1 MPAIESEAKLRTKA
15 RFEEV
20 FQSYAGLPGTKN
32 KSRKKTT
39 PEEHIVLESFKG
51 QLDLLKN
58 SANETIINTYNAEE
72 ESPRFTKN
80 RLRERTPVAEK
91 QSNVNKEQTVV
102 KLEKKKNK
110 KTKLSEAVTIRET
123 FDESLDLAQQVSNS
137 EEQKCKTRK
146 KKEKDVWKEERGPSD
161 FNDEDHLIEE
171 NLVHVSQKETEE
183 LREKIK
189 NKLKTRLYQQPVI
202 NDTQTVPMNNEIGIK
217 KKKKKEMVVT
227 SEPETSVTFISEL
240 QHGPPQ
246 ITSLQPQLHFS
257 EHFVNESLPT
267 TKVKKIKKKAKAIK
281 EDGPENGIEDDNKE
295 KHPKHLYDPSLVL
308 GVYIHR
314 SDKLLTRIMVSRPI
328 VKIHVIDQRTGAYVK
343 KESSINAVS
352 SLKESESNAY
362 ILPVETQ
369 AYDFKRHKSPIPEW
383 DEQIIINERFLYF
396 LQENEDSPNVI
407 LFFEIIDICNSDGTN
422 PNSES
427 QIKEKGFRRL
437 AWAFLKLV
445 GANEVFNVDTKLR
458 LQLYYPPSRARL
470 SSNCHI
476 YEWWL
481 KYPRNPYPSTLYV
494 TVKGLKLKA
503 DPTSD
508 TFGALQQDLGSS
520 ILDNDLQN
528 EADGFGEGKPKKEL
542 YKWSRL
548 PGQACRIP
556 NKRIL
561 SLRAG
566 HMGCFSICFSNDGK
580 TLAAACADRDGYP
593 IYLYEIPSGECLGEL
608 HGHLNVVYD
617 LCWSRN
623 DQHLLT
629 ASSDATVRLWKI
641 ENEASSALKVLPH
654 PSFVYTA
661 KFHPKANSFVVT
673 GCYDA
678 VIRVWNVNVKESNGQ
693 LLQEFDGHNS
703 FINTLCFDIEGLQM
717 YSGDSSGLIIIWDT
731 HISEKSR
738 LNPVQNW
745 SIFKII
751 KEDYMKGI
759 PVNHLQL
766 HPNGRRLLIHSKDS
780 TLRIMDL
787 RILAAKKYIGAT
799 NYREKLR
806 SAFTPC
812 GTFVF
817 AGSEDRIAYVWNAET
832 GDQVA
837 KYSELSYTA
846 PLRDVAFHPH
856 EHMVAFCA
864 FGQNQPVLVYIYDYK
879 VAQLEA
885 EAVQISSNMIL
896 ENSEIL
902 GLQESPILSAD
913 RFASAARISMRM
925 LQVKQKLD
933 SVLQPHS
940 NIMVSGVQS
949 TQLMTQKS
957 ASSFGGFSPVGQ
969 ALSRTPSIKLQMS
982 NTEARISSLKIEA
995 DNALPFQETVVALY
1009 DYTAHRSDELTIHR
1023 SDIIHVLYKDNDN
1036 WWFGSLANGQQGYF
1050 PANYVASENEHNDSF
1065 SPAVAHDLD
1074 DRNMEQYD
1082 IDQSYSSNMMSA
1094 VSSTSKDLKFMP
1106 QTDTD
1111 ADSPVT
1117 HGSRHDKQLY
1127 PEPSNRS
1134 TKMTSLHAEPSDIA
1148 NTALP
1153 EWGQISEKV
1162 AVKPKKKKILKNSST
1177 AGQTN
1182 NAFEPDSQDNV
1193 GYPLYKGL
1201 GKTKNHLPV

>member
-20 FQSYAGLPGTKN
+20 FQSYAGLPVTKN
-32 KSRKKTT
+32 KSRKKKTV
-39 PEEHIVLESFKG
+39 PEENIVLESFQS

-80 RLRERTPVAEK
+80 RLREKTPVAEK
-91 QSNVNKEQTVV
+91 QSNVSKEQNEV
-102 KLEKKKNK
+102 KLEKKKKK
-110 KTKLSEAVTIRET
+110 KTKLSEAVILNET
-123 FDESLDLAQQVSNS
+123 LDERLDLVQQVSNT
-137 EEQKCKTRK
+137 EEQKVKTRK
-146 KKEKDVWKEERGPSD
+146 KKEKDVWKDEHVAMD
-161 FNDEDHLIEE
+161 FNDEDRLIEE
-171 NLVHVSQKETEE
+171 NLVHISEKETEE

-189 NKLKTRLYQQPVI
+189 NKLKTRLSQQTAI
-202 NDTQTVPMNNEIGIK
+202 NDNQTVPMNNEIGIK
-217 KKKKKEMVVT
+217 KRKKKELVVA
-227 SEPETSVTFISEL
+227 SEPESSVMFISE
-240 QHGPPQ
+240 QHGSPPV
-246 ITSLQPQLHFS
+246 TSLQPHLPES
-257 EHFVNESLPT
+257 FVNESESLAT
-267 TKVKKIKKKAKAIK
+267 TKVKKIKKKPKAMKEYVPKNDI
-281 EDGPENGIEDDNKE
+281 EDGSKE
-295 KHPKHLYDPSLVL
+295 KNSKHLYDPSLVL

-328 VKIHVIDQRTGAYVK
+328 VKIHVIDQRTGEYVK

-352 SLKESESNAY
+352 SLKESESDMY
-362 ILPVETQ
+362 ILPLETQ
-369 AYDFKRHKSPIPEW
+369 AYDFKRLKSPIPEW

-396 LQENEDSPNVI
+396 LQENEDSPNII
-407 LFFEIIDICNSDGTN
+407 LFFEIIDLCNTDGII

-427 QIKEKGFRRL
+427 QIKEKGYKRL

-445 GANEVFNVDTKLR
+445 GANEVLNVDKKLR

-470 SSNCHI
+470 VSNCHI

-494 TVKGLKLKA
+494 TVKGLKLKENA
-503 DPTSD
+503 APT
-508 TFGALQQDLGSS
+508 TGTLGALQQDLGSS
-520 ILDNDLQN
+520 ILDNDLQQ
-528 EADGFGEGKPKKEL
+528 EADGFGEGNPKKEL

-566 HMGCFSICFSNDGK
+566 HMGCFSICFSNDGR

-593 IYLYEIPSGECLGEL
+593 IYLYEIPSGKYLGEL

-617 LCWSRN
+617 LCWSGN

-641 ENEASSALKVLPH
+641 ENEASAALKVLPH

-678 VIRVWNVNVKESNGQ
+678 VIRVWNVKVKEINGQ
-693 LLQEFDGHNS
+693 LLQEFDGHNN
-703 FINTLCFDIEGLQM
+703 FINTLCFDVEGLQM

-731 HISEKSR
+731 HISERS
-738 LNPVQNW
+738 LQNPVQNW
-745 SIFKII
+745 SILKII

-787 RILAAKKYIGAT
+787 RILAATKYIGAT
-799 NYREKLR
+799 NYREKIR

-817 AGSEDRIAYVWNAET
+817 AGSEDGIAYVWNAET

-864 FGQNQPVLVYIYDYK
+864 FGQNQPILVYIYDYRGMYSPEL
-879 VAQLEA
+879 VLY
-885 EAVQISSNMIL
+885 
-896 ENSEIL
+896 NSYNL
-902 GLQESPILSAD
+902 LCCQNSPAFTKWNRNRKTNIDLSCL
-913 RFASAARISMRM
+913 F
-925 LQVKQKLD
+925 
-933 SVLQPHS
+933 
-940 NIMVSGVQS
+940 
-949 TQLMTQKS
+949 T
-957 ASSFGGFSPVGQ
+957 GGFSPVGQ

-995 DNALPFQETVVALY
+995 DNTLPFQETVVALY

-1050 PANYVASENEHNDSF
+1050 PANYVASENEDKDNF
-1065 SPAVAHDLD
+1065 LPATAHGYD
-1074 DRNMEQYD
+1074 DRYMEQYD
-1082 IDQSYSSNMMSA
+1082 IDQSYSSNIMSA
-1094 VSSTSKDLKFMP
+1094 VSSTSKDLTFMP
-1106 QTDTD
+1106 QNDTD

-1117 HGSRHDKQLY
+1117 HGSRHDKHLY
-1127 PEPSNRS
+1127 PESPNRS
-1134 TKMTSLHAEPSDIA
+1134 TKMTSLHAEPTEMA
-1148 NTALP
+1148 HTALP
-1153 EWGQISEKV
+1153 DWGQLSEKMV
-1162 AVKPKKKKILKNSST
+1162 VKPKKKKILKHIRTS
-1177 AGQTN
+1177 GKTN
-1182 NAFEPDSQDNV
+1182 NAFEPDPQDNV
-1193 GYPLYKGL
+1193 GYPLYKGS
-1201 GKTKNHLPV
+1201 GKTK